1 MQGIIFSDMDDQK
14 IKVTDRLRGLCSRR
28 EYCVED
34 IRQKAL
40 KALDGDAALA
50 EEVVE
55 TLVKEKYVD
64 DLRYASAFARD
75 KSSIQGWGE
84 VKIRY
89 MLRAKGVAGEVIDA
103 AIDEIDCAKADQRL
117 VKLLLNKYKS
127 LKDDPQAR
135 MKLVRYAVGRGY
147 SYDEVTSVFNKIIKN
162 NEEI

>member
-1 MQGIIFSDMDDQK
+1 MDEK
-14 IKVTDRLRGLCSRR
+14 KVKVTDRLRGLCSRR

-34 IRQKAL
+34 VRQKAL
-40 KALDGDAALA
+40 KVLDGDAALA

-89 MLRAKGVAGEVIDA
+89 MLSAKKISREVIDQA
-103 AIDEIDCAKADQRL
+103 LGEIDAERASSKLQ
-117 VKLLLNKYKS
+117 KLLETKYKS
-127 LKDDPQAR
+127 LREDPQCRLNLLRFA
-135 MKLVRYAVGRGY
+135 LGRGY
-147 SYDEVTSVFNKIIKN
+147 SYDEVSKVVDSLMK
-162 NEEI
+162 

>member
-1 MQGIIFSDMDDQK
+1 MQVIIFSDMDEQK

-40 KALDGDAALA
+40 KALDGNAALA
-50 EEVVE
+50 AEVVE

-84 VKIRY
+84 AKIRY
-89 MLRAKGVAGEVIDA
+89 MLSARKISRDVIDQA
-103 AIDEIDCAKADQRL
+103 LAEIDQSRASSRL
-117 VKLLLNKYKS
+117 EKLLETKYRS
-127 LKDDPQAR
+127 LREDPQCR
-135 MKLVRYAVGRGY
+135 LKLLRFALGRGY
-147 SYDEVTSVFNKIIKN
+147 SYDEVSKAVDRLMK
-162 NEEI
+162 

>member
-1 MQGIIFSDMDDQK
+1 MDEQK

-50 EEVVE
+50 AEVVE

-89 MLRAKGVAGEVIDA
+89 MLSAKKVSREVIDQA
-103 AIDEIDCAKADQRL
+103 LSEIDTERASSKLQ
-117 VKLLLNKYKS
+117 KLLETKYRS
-127 LKDDPQAR
+127 LREDPQCR
-135 MKLVRYAVGRGY
+135 LKLLRFALGRGY
-147 SYDEVTSVFNKIIKN
+147 SYDEVNSLINTLIK
-162 NEEI
+162 